1 MDLNVIRSLTR
12 DDVDTKVLLLV
23 MDGLGGLPRTP
34 GGPTE
39 LETAATPNLDRLA
52 AEGICGLHVAVG
64 PGVTPGS
71 GPAHLGLFGYDPLIH
86 DVGRGVLSALGI
98 GFDLDPADVAA
109 RGNFCTVDADGI
121 VTDRRAGRIDTATG
135 RRLCEKL
142 RAIELDGVELHV
154 EAEKEYRFV
163 LVLRGTGLS
172 GEVAETDPQH
182 VGHAPHR
189 PTALADA
196 AARTAAALQQF
207 VARAGEILADEH
219 PANMVLLRGFS
230 MLPDWPRFPAVF
242 GVRAAA
248 VAAYPMY
255 RGAARL
261 VGMDVIDAGETWDT
275 ELDALERCWHQH
287 DFFFLHF
294 KKTDSAGEDGDFDRK
309 VALIEEVD
317 AAIPRIMDLKPDVV
331 VVTGDHSTPAT
342 MKTHSWHPVPALLW
356 APATGRPDGVAR
368 FGERPCLAGALGPR
382 IPATQLLPLAFA
394 HAGRFDK
401 FGA

>member
-1 MDLNVIRSLTR
+1 MDLKTIHSLTR
-12 DDVDTKVLLLV
+12 DDVTTKVVLLV
-23 MDGLGGLPRTP
+23 MDGLGGLPRSP

-39 LETAATPNLDRLA
+39 LEAAATPNLDRLA
-52 AEGICGLHVAVG
+52 AEGICGLHVPVG
-64 PGVTPGS
+64 AGVTPGS
-71 GPAHLGLFGYDPLIH
+71 GPAHLGLFGYDPLVH

-135 RRLCEKL
+135 RRLCERL
-142 RAIELDGVELHV
+142 RTIELDGIELHV

-163 LVLRGTGLS
+163 LVLRGAGLS
-172 GEVAETDPQH
+172 GEVTETDPQH
-182 VGHAPHR
+182 TGHAPHR
-189 PTALADA
+189 PSPLA
-196 AARTAAALQQF
+196 AAATTTARALDRF
-207 VARAGEILADEH
+207 VARAGEVLAAEH

-230 MLPDWPRFPAVF
+230 MLPNWPRFPEVF

-261 VGMDVIDAGETWDT
+261 VGMDVIDAGESWDT
-275 ELDALERCWHQH
+275 ELDALARCWADH

-317 AAIPRIMDLKPDVV
+317 AAIPRILDLRPDVL
-331 VVTGDHSTPAT
+331 VVTGDHSTPAV
-342 MKTHSWHPVPALLW
+342 MKTHSWHPVPVLLW
-356 APATGRPDGVAR
+356 APATVRSDSVAR
-368 FGERPCLAGALGPR
+368 FGERPCLAGGLGPR
-382 IPATQLLPLAFA
+382 IPATQLMPLAFA
-394 HAGRFDK
+394 HAGRFEK
-401 FGA
+401 YGA